1 MSVLGSDN
9 NSFAMKGLHQILIE
23 VKPELKPL
31 PGVALLAKLHGYR
44 PPPAD
49 RYTYGVDCDEV
60 YPGIFVG
67 DEGAA
72 RNKDYLHG
80 LGVTHVLN
88 TAEGPQF
95 GQVDTNQ
102 AFYASHSIS
111 YLGLRLVDI
120 PQEDIAAH
128 FEKCANFIDDC
139 LEHNGK
145 VLVNCRMGMS
155 RSATIAIAYLMIKKG
170 MTVDDGLR
178 TLRMN
183 RAVRPNNGFLSQLV
197 QLDTKLRS

>member
-1 MSVLGSDN
+1 MSFLGCD
-9 NSFAMKGLHQILIE
+9 NSFAMRGLHQILVE

-31 PGVALLAKLHGYR
+31 PGVALLAKSHGLKA
-44 PPPAD
+44 PPTD
-49 RYTYGVDCDEV
+49 RYSYGVDCDEV

-72 RNKDYLHG
+72 RNKRYLRG

-88 TAEGPQF
+88 AAEGPQF

-102 AFYASHSIS
+102 AFYDSHAIS

-128 FEKCANFIDDC
+128 FDKCADFIEDC
-139 LEHNGK
+139 LEHNEYAIE
-145 VLVNCRMGMS
+145 
-155 RSATIAIAYLMIKKG
+155 AT
-170 MTVDDGLR
+170 
-178 TLRMN
+178 N
-183 RAVRPNNGFLSQLV
+183 RGVATNRRLSNQ
-197 QLDTKLRS
+197 QEA